1 MAPPSNRTGHFSNV
15 SVIVTGHIFLTKIRE
30 KYKMKKLLATLL
42 VVMPLTAFAE
52 EVTKP
57 SITVGAEREL
67 EAEVN
72 VLYGSVG
79 YGITSVGITAEDTAI
94 DSGQFNIQKY
104 EVDFNQPVGP
114 VTVYMKNDF
123 DDGFK
128 HTETVVGAKI
138 TF

>member
-1 MAPPSNRTGHFSNV
+1 
-15 SVIVTGHIFLTKIRE
+15 
-30 KYKMKKLLATLL
+30 MKTLIATIL
-42 VVMPLTAFAE
+42 VALPLTVFAE
-52 EVTKP
+52 EATTKP
-57 SITVGAEREL
+57 TITVGAEREL

-79 YGITSVGITAEDTAI
+79 YGITSLGVTMEDTSI

-104 EVDFNQPVGP
+104 EVDFNQPVGL
-114 VTVYMKNDF
+114 VTVYMQNDF